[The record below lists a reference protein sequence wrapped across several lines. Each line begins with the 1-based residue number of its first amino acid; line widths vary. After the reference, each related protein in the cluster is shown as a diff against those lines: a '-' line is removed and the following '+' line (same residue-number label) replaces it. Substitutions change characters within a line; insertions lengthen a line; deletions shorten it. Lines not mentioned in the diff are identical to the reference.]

1 MKKATFLFVCAI
13 LLAPSFVFSE
23 QLSKIGV
30 VRVSRIIE
38 NFPTNSQAFQE
49 LNRLKEEYDENLP
62 LHSEY
67 LNQLNLQLIELKNEG
82 DDAAIIRQESEIEAY
97 ENFIVEY
104 HNAMSKRIANAREK
118 LKDGSGIV
126 KNIFDSIAFI
136 AVNEGY
142 TLILD
147 AAEQNIIWYSPE
159 IDITDKVIQ
168 RLKII
173 ANYLESQ
180 ED

>member
-1 MKKATFLFVCAI
+1 MKKATLLFVCVI
-13 LLAPSFVFSE
+13 LLVPSFVFSE

-30 VRVSRIIE
+30 VQISRIIE

-62 LHSEY
+62 LYSEY
-67 LNQLNLQLIELKNEG
+67 LNQLNLQLIEMKNEG
-82 DDAAIIRQESEIEAY
+82 DEAEILKQESEIEAY
-97 ENFIVEY
+97 ENFMVEY
-104 HNAMSKRIANAREK
+104 HEAMNKRIANAREK

-126 KNIFDSIAFI
+126 ESIFSSISFI

-142 TLILD
+142 SLILD

-180 ED
+180 ND